1 LYLKIK
7 TLNFIINGGNAL
19 IILAQIVL
27 FAKLYVL
34 DFNLIYVSGAEE
46 QDTDFVMLKILN
58 AILEK

>member
-19 IILAQIVL
+19 TILVQIVL

-34 DFNLIYVSGAEE
+34 DFSLIYVSGAEE